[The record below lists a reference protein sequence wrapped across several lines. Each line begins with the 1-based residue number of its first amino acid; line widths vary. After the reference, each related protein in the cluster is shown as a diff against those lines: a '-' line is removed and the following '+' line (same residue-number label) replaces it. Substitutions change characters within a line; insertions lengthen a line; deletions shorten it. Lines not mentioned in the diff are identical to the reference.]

1 MPWASLASAVL
12 LIAAFYLVSAL
23 LFRLIVPRAGRMA
36 GALKSV
42 HGRIFPDRPGES
54 DGWLVHH
61 LRLRLDP
68 HPFRG
73 LPLTL
78 LIAVA
83 LYAAILFS
91 GLTEDVLE
99 TGALDSFDGVASAL
113 VQPWRVEPALTWF
126 RWISAIAGGP
136 AILAVLM
143 VSTGFLLLQT
153 RRTPILALWTA
164 FAGAQLTTTLGKT
177 MIGRPRPEPMYD
189 VAALA
194 AFPSGHATVV
204 MAVYGF
210 LGYLIARQ
218 MSEPLARF
226 HVAFA
231 TLVAVALVGLSR
243 VVLNVHFA
251 SDVAGGYLVGLF
263 WLLLGVILV
272 EGRQRSSEA
281 SAP

>member
-1 MPWASLASAVL
+1 MPWASLLGAVL
-12 LIAAFYLVSAL
+12 LLLGFYLAAL
-23 LFRLIVPRAGRMA
+23 TLFRLIVPRAGRFA
-36 GALKSV
+36 GLLRSV
-42 HGRIFPDRPGES
+42 HRRVFPDPPGEG
-54 DGWLVHH
+54 DGRVVRH
-61 LRLRLDP
+61 LRRRLDP
-68 HPFRG
+68 HHFRG

-78 LIAVA
+78 LVAAAV
-83 LYAAILFS
+83 YAVVLFS
-91 GLTEDVLE
+91 GLTEDVLQS
-99 TGALDSFDGVASAL
+99 GALDSFDGIASAL

-136 AILAVLM
+136 AILAVLL
-143 VSTGFLLLQT
+143 VSTGFLLLGQD
-153 RRTPILALWTA
+153 RTPILALWTA

-177 MIGRPRPEPMYD
+177 VIGRPRPEAMYD

-210 LGYLIARQ
+210 LGYLIARG
-218 MSEPLARF
+218 MTDPLARF

-263 WLLLGVILV
+263 WLLVGVILV
-272 EGRQRSSEA
+272 EGRQRAGQERS
-281 SAP
+281 P

>member
-1 MPWASLASAVL
+1 MPWASLLGAVL
-12 LIAAFYLVSAL
+12 FLAGFYLVAL
-23 LFRLIVPRAGRMA
+23 MLFRLIVPRAGRVA
-36 GALKSV
+36 GALRSA
-42 HGRIFPDRPGES
+42 HSRIFPDPPGDG
-54 DGWLVHH
+54 DGWLMRH

-68 HPFRG
+68 LQFRG

-78 LIAVA
+78 LVAAA
-83 LYAAILFS
+83 LYAALLFS
-91 GLTEDVLE
+91 GLTEDVLD
-99 TGALDSFDGVASAL
+99 TGALDSFDGMASAL

-136 AILAVLM
+136 AILAVLL
-143 VSTGFLLLQT
+143 VSTGFLALWP
-153 RRTPILALWTA
+153 RRVPILALWTV

-177 MIGRPRPEPMYD
+177 VIARPRPEPMYD

-218 MSEPLARF
+218 MPDPLHRF

-263 WLLLGVILV
+263 WLLVGVILV
-272 EGRQRSSEA
+272 EGRLRGA
-281 SAP
+281 T

>member
-1 MPWASLASAVL
+1 MPWASLAGAVL
-12 LIAAFYLVSAL
+12 LIAVFYLVSAL

-42 HGRIFPDRPGES
+42 HGRIFPDRKAEH
-54 DGWLVHH
+54 DGWLVHQ
-61 LRLRLDP
+61 LRQRLDP
-68 HPFRG
+68 HQFRG

-78 LIAVA
+78 LIAAA
-83 LYAAILFS
+83 LYAALLFS
-91 GLTEDVLE
+91 GLTEDVLD
-99 TGALDSFDGVASAL
+99 TGALDSFDGMASAL

-136 AILAVLM
+136 AILAVLL
-143 VSTGFLLLQT
+143 VSTGFLLLQP
-153 RRTPILALWTA
+153 RRTQILALWIA

-177 MIGRPRPEPMYD
+177 VIGRSRPEPMYD

-272 EGRQRSSEA
+272 EGRQRGSEA